1 MRGQAACQEKSHRR
15 RLGTSWA
22 RYEVRPWTLQAE
34 SLAQHVHTDAH
45 KIAVA
50 AFLKPDA
57 PVRII
62 LQGSIEDDQLL
73 AGAVPQPSDWLR
85 AWRAARSREAW
96 KAAAET
102 ARTEDFI
109 VGIRDCGV
117 QARALQRMAEIIRE
131 VVRQQKRTWILESS
145 SIFLGLDDR
154 NGYKLVRF
162 KCDVPAAKLLE
173 GPCTRSGILGCVQ
186 CLKGAT
192 LEELAEDYSSRTADE
207 VMKVVGAFCRPLGE
221 TRDDAVYD
229 KIVSATKGI
238 VADKALQKAG
248 HMLKLKYLPNVRVLL
263 RDPAHMIRLAC
274 KEPLHRTGRFEE
286 QYKRLFSDQHALFKA
301 ARACAGLLALSLQ
314 VSQALSCLV
323 PCLRGCPASL

>member
-1 MRGQAACQEKSHRR
+1 M
-15 RLGTSWA
+15 
-22 RYEVRPWTLQAE
+22 
-34 SLAQHVHTDAH
+34 
-45 KIAVA
+45 
-50 AFLKPDA
+50 
-57 PVRII
+57 
-62 LQGSIEDDQLL
+62 
-73 AGAVPQPSDWLR
+73 
-85 AWRAARSREAW
+85 
-96 KAAAET
+96 
-102 ARTEDFI
+102 
-109 VGIRDCGV
+109 
-117 QARALQRMAEIIRE
+117 
-131 VVRQQKRTWILESS
+131 
-145 SIFLGLDDR
+145 GLDDR

-238 VADKALQKAG
+238 VADKALQKAA

-274 KEPLHRTGRFEE
+274 KSPCIALGVSRSSTSGCSPTSMRCSRPPEP
-286 QYKRLFSDQHALFKA
+286 AP
-301 ARACAGLLALSLQ
+301 ACSLSLCR
-314 VSQALSCLV
+314 SLRLSVVLCL
-323 PCLRGCPASL
+323 A